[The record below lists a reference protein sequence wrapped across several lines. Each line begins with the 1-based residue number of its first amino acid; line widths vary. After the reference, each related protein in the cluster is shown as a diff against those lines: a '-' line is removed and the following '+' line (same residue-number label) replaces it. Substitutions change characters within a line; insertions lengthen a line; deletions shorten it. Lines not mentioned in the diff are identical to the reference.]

1 MGSEVRSMQLS
12 EYNGWENKFTWL
24 LHLHLSNEE
33 HLMNEIT
40 ELVAHEPNEGS
51 AGRLVEMWV
60 KSALDNWLTR
70 FPGRNKQHDESMLLF
85 VWDLAGSALA
95 YADWVC
101 LVALLMGEVQTCENL
116 FSMTIYRNILN
127 DGHFLQPV
135 SKLVQEAS
143 SLYAGADS
151 LKYWF
156 EVQVD
161 AWVDASAIRQQ
172 RNRSIS
178 ELVSGLIQ
186 NTYML
191 INWEHV
197 ARAFRPE

>member
-1 MGSEVRSMQLS
+1 MELR

-24 LHLHLSNEE
+24 VHLHLSNEE

-40 ELVAHEPNEGS
+40 ELVAGEPNQVP

-60 KSALDNWLTR
+60 KSALENWLTR

-95 YADWVC
+95 YADWVG
-101 LVALLMGEVQTCENL
+101 LVAVLMGEAQTCENL

-127 DGHFLQPV
+127 DGHFLQSV

-151 LKYWF
+151 VKDWF
-156 EVQVD
+156 EAQVN
-161 AWVDASAIRQQ
+161 AWVDASAIRRQ
-172 RNRSIS
+172 RNMSIS
-178 ELVSGLIQ
+178 ELVSSLIQ
-186 NTYML
+186 NTYTL

-197 ARAFRPE
+197 ARAFRPGY

>member
-1 MGSEVRSMQLS
+1 MELS

-24 LHLHLSNEE
+24 VHLHLSNEE
-33 HLMNEIT
+33 RLMNEIA
-40 ELVAHEPNEGS
+40 ELVASEPNQGA
-51 AGRLVEMWV
+51 AGRLVEMRV
-60 KSALDNWLTR
+60 KSALSNWLTR
-70 FPGRNKQHDESMLLF
+70 FPGRNRQHDESLLLF

-95 YADWVC
+95 YTDWVG
-101 LVALLMGEVQTCENL
+101 LVAVLMGEAHTSENL
-116 FSMTIYRNILN
+116 FTMTIYRNILN

-143 SLYAGADS
+143 SLYAGADAV
-151 LKYWF
+151 KYWF
-156 EVQVD
+156 EAQVN

-186 NTYML
+186 NTYTL
-191 INWEHV
+191 IHWEHV
-197 ARAFRPE
+197 ARAFRPEY